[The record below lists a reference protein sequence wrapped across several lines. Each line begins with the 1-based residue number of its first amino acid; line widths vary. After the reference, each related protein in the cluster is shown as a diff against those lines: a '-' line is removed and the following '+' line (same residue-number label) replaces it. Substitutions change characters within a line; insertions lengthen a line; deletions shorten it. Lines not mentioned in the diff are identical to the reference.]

1 MSTNTD
7 LLKDIGEHKN
17 NKCLIIKYSAE
28 MSNGDEH
35 ERCFVLN
42 KLYSKK
48 FKINPINEITISYPT
63 SGGYD
68 SDETIA
74 KLYFVETISKNTYNE
89 IIRLSLA
96 DDENPD
102 EVINLLNA

>member
-7 LLKDIGEHKN
+7 LLRAIEEHD
-17 NKCLIIKYSAE
+17 CLIIKYCAE
-28 MSNGDEH
+28 MDNGDEH

-42 KLYSKK
+42 ELYSKK
-48 FKINPINEITISYPT
+48 FKINPINEITIRYSTSY
-63 SGGYD
+63 GYD

-89 IIRLSLA
+89 IKRLFLA
-96 DDENPD
+96 NGEDD
-102 EVINLLNA
+102 IIYLLNA

>member
-1 MSTNTD
+1 M
-7 LLKDIGEHKN
+7 EEEKN
-17 NKCLIIKYSAE
+17 CLIIKYCAE
-28 MSNGDEH
+28 MNNNDEE

-42 KLYSKK
+42 ELYSKK

-89 IIRLSLA
+89 IKRLFLA
-96 DDENPD
+96 NGEDDIID
-102 EVINLLNA
+102 LLNA

>member
-7 LLKDIGEHKN
+7 LLRAIEEDKN
-17 NKCLIIKYSAE
+17 CLIIKYRAL
-28 MSNGDEH
+28 MRNNDEH
-35 ERCFVLN
+35 ERCYVLN
-42 KLYSKK
+42 ELYSNK
-48 FKINPINEITISYPT
+48 FKINPINEITISYST
-63 SGGYD
+63 AGGYD

-102 EVINLLNA
+102 EVIDLLNV

>member
-7 LLKDIGEHKN
+7 LLRAIEEHN
-17 NKCLIIKYSAE
+17 CLIIKYCAL
-28 MSNGDEH
+28 MRNNDEH
-35 ERCFVLN
+35 KRCFVLN
-42 KLYSKK
+42 ELYSKK

-89 IIRLSLA
+89 IIRLFLA
-96 DDENPD
+96 DDENPNEIID
-102 EVINLLNA
+102 LLNA